1 MSRRTTPRTVEPAL
15 PRRLSWSLG
24 SGTILQGLNSAV
36 IAIALVPIAAEF
48 GQSDSIPW
56 LVSGLYIAAAVGS
69 PTAGRLSDLFG
80 PRRIYLAGLVI
91 ALVAS
96 VAGPFMPTA
105 EALVA
110 DRILLGLGTSAQFP
124 AAMAIIRRQAT
135 HTGSSPRKAIG
146 TIALCGQTSA
156 AIAPTIGG
164 LVVVTTGWEG
174 VFWINVPVVL
184 ASFLLVLFLIPADDA
199 RPATMHRSA
208 IARFA
213 ATMREIDPLGIVLFI
228 ATLSAAMV
236 GILSLNNDPLWIV
249 LFAAVPLAALFAL
262 RELKSRKPFIDV
274 RLLVRNRDL
283 MATCGRAVITFVSFY
298 SIFYGLPQ
306 WLETTAGFDAGL
318 AGLLMLP
325 IFGIGILSTV
335 IAGMLGKRVPP
346 RVLLL
351 IGSLAV
357 IAAGSVVVL
366 VFHQFTPIWAIA
378 LVSVLFG
385 VPNGF
390 NNLGNQFLL
399 HESSTSGTAGTAS
412 GIYRT
417 SQYLGAIA
425 SSLIVAHVLD
435 VTEVDG
441 GIDEFGILILGC
453 GVLMLITSGAW
464 RVLRR

>member
-1 MSRRTTPRTVEPAL
+1 MSRRPPPRLHEPSL
-15 PRRLSWSLG
+15 PRRTGWSLG
-24 SGTILQGLNSAV
+24 SGTILQGFNSAV

-80 PRRIYLAGLVI
+80 PRRVYLVGLVI
-91 ALVAS
+91 ALIAS
-96 VAGPFMPTA
+96 AAGPFMPNA

-124 AAMAIIRRQAT
+124 AAMAIIRRQAALT
-135 HTGSSPRKAIG
+135 SRSPRKAIG

-174 VFWINVPVVL
+174 VFWVNVPLIL
-184 ASFLLVLFLIPADDA
+184 AAFLLVLLVIPADSPRTKA
-199 RPATMHRSA
+199 ASGP
-208 IARFA
+208 IAAVRA
-213 ATMREIDPLGIVLFI
+213 IDPLGIVLFI
-228 ATLSAAMV
+228 AALSSAMIGV
-236 GILSLNNDPLWIV
+236 LSLNDDPQWLV
-249 LFAAVPLAALFAL
+249 LGASVPLAALFAL
-262 RELKSRKPFIDV
+262 RELKARQPFIDV

-283 MATCGRAVITFVSFY
+283 MATCGRAIITFISFY

-306 WLETTAGFDAGL
+306 WLETTAGLDAGL
-318 AGLLMLP
+318 TGLLMFP
-325 IFGIGILSTV
+325 IFGVGILSTLV
-335 IAGMLGKRVPP
+335 AGRLGRRSSP
-346 RVLLL
+346 RLLL
-351 IGSLAV
+351 VIGSIAV
-357 IAAGSVVVL
+357 VAAGVVVVA
-366 VFHQFTPIWAIA
+366 VFHEATPLWAIA

-385 VPNGF
+385 LPNGF

-399 HESSTSGTAGTAS
+399 HESAPQGSAGTAS

-417 SQYLGAIA
+417 SQYLGAII

-435 VTEVDG
+435 TSAPDG
-441 GIDEFGILILGC
+441 GIDAFGILILGC
-453 GVLMLITSGAW
+453 GILMLLTSGAW
-464 RVLRR
+464 RMLRR

>member
-1 MSRRTTPRTVEPAL
+1 MTRRRASRLEDAPL

-24 SGTILQGLNSAV
+24 SGTILQGLNSAI

-80 PRRIYLAGLVI
+80 PRRIYLAGLII

-96 VAGPFMPTA
+96 VAGPFMPSA

-124 AAMAIIRRQAT
+124 AAMAIIRRQAAL
-135 HTGSSPRKAIG
+135 GGNSPRTAIG

-164 LVVVTTGWEG
+164 IVVVTTGWEG
-174 VFWINVPVVL
+174 VFWVNVPVIL
-184 ASFLLVLFLIPADDA
+184 LSFLMVMLVIPAD
-199 RPATMHRSA
+199 PAPDSA
-208 IARFA
+208 SSGNAVARFTSA
-213 ATMREIDPLGIVLFI
+213 MRAIDPLGIILFI
-228 ATLSAAMV
+228 AALSAAMV
-236 GILSLNNDPLWIV
+236 GVLSLNDNPQWGILA
-249 LFAAVPLAALFAL
+249 AAVPLAALFAW
-262 RELKSRKPFIDV
+262 RELKSRQPFIDV

-283 MATCGRAVITFVSFY
+283 MATCGRAIITFISFY

-306 WLETTAGFDAGL
+306 WLETTAGLDAGL
-318 AGLLMLP
+318 TGLLMFP
-325 IFGIGILSTV
+325 IFGVGIVSTLV
-335 IAGMLGKRVPP
+335 ASRLGRRVSP

-357 IAAGSVVVL
+357 VTAGVVVIV
-366 VFHQFTPIWAIA
+366 VFHESTPIWAIA

-399 HESSTSGTAGTAS
+399 HESAPAGSAGTAS

-417 SQYLGAIA
+417 SQYLGAIV
-425 SSLIVAHVLD
+425 SSLIVAHVLN
-435 VTEVDG
+435 VALPDG
-441 GIDEFGILILGC
+441 GIESFGFLILGC
-453 GVLMLITSGAW
+453 GILMLLTSGIW
-464 RVLRR
+464 RVFRR